1 MRSLGGDRAAG
12 PKGVQEGGERQ
23 TGADLVGVAS
33 GHALPQVACGAR

>member
-1 MRSLGGDRAAG
+1 MRSLGGDRVAR